1 MILPQWL
8 PVLLAGQGHTQRFLV
23 LTTQHSGSTWF
34 DAELNAQRG
43 VACAGELLI
52 RDGQWL

>member
-1 MILPQWL
+1 MIPPQWL

-34 DAELNAQRG
+34 DAELNANP
-43 VACAGELLI
+43 
-52 RDGQWL
+52 